1 MQDNKRFNDVLYAVS
16 DSCRQVLGLLSPTV
30 KQNANEIRMR
40 LGLPLALTV
49 GTETVFVRDNGQTQF
64 FLSNDLY
71 KITQND
77 LEESFK
83 KLCNNSVFAH
93 ENELKNGYIVMKNGS
108 RAGVCGNLTASGA
121 LKDISSINLRI
132 AREVFGCANEIVKD
146 YKNGGLLI
154 AGPPGSGKT
163 TVLRDLIR
171 QLSGGINGR
180 LTRIAVID
188 SRQEISGSS
197 NGKAANDL
205 GPNTDILITENKAN
219 GIEIALRTMFPDII
233 AFDEISTLSELKS
246 VSESFCAGVKIITTA
261 HIGSIEELQTRA
273 VTREL
278 LSSGAI
284 SQVALLPRLHGDK
297 IKVINAKERLSSVA
311 V

>member
-49 GTETVFVRDNGQTQF
+49 GTETVFVRENGQTQF

-146 YKNGGLLI
+146 YKNGTHLCEKFHKI
-154 AGPPGSGKT
+154 
-163 TVLRDLIR
+163 LR
-171 QLSGGINGR
+171 
-180 LTRIAVID
+180 
-188 SRQEISGSS
+188 E
-197 NGKAANDL
+197 
-205 GPNTDILITENKAN
+205 
-219 GIEIALRTMFPDII
+219 EIATSYELK
-233 AFDEISTLSELKS
+233 FDAPTPISIDGEIKFIDHAKISTAKGALKFLIPS
-246 VSESFCAGVKIITTA
+246 GVNDIP
-261 HIGSIEELQTRA
+261 
-273 VTREL
+273 
-278 LSSGAI
+278 
-284 SQVALLPRLHGDK
+284 ALVK
-297 IKVINAKERLSSVA
+297 ENETVNA
-311 V
+311 